1 MFDLEGRVAI
11 VTGANGNLGRAV
23 AATFRR
29 VGAHLVLVDRS
40 ADRLAAAYPDLA
52 SSSDHWLAGGVD
64 LSSADSVDAVVA
76 GAQER
81 FGRIDILVNTVG
93 GFRAGPPV
101 HEESLDT
108 WDSMLTINLRTTLNT
123 CRAVVPVLLSQG
135 TGRIVNVA
143 AGAGL
148 NAPAGFAAYSASKAA
163 VMRLTESLSAELK
176 GNGIGANSILP
187 GIIDTPQNRE
197 AMPNADFSTWVSPE
211 AIADAILFLCSEA
224 SRAITGAAI
233 PVTGRM

>member
-1 MFDLEGRVAI
+1 MFDLQGRVAI

-23 AATFRR
+23 AAAFQRA
-29 VGAHLVLVDRS
+29 GAHLVLIDRS
-40 ADRLAAAYPDLA
+40 ADRLAASYPDLA

-64 LSSADSVDAVVA
+64 LSSADSVDAMVA

-101 HEESLDT
+101 HEESLET
-108 WDSMLTINLRTTLNT
+108 WDFMLSINLRTTLNT
-123 CRAVVPVLLSQG
+123 CRAVAPVLLAQG
-135 TGRIVNVA
+135 AGRIVNVA

-197 AMPNADFSTWVSPE
+197 AMPNADFATWVAPE
-211 AIADAILFLCSEA
+211 AIGDVVLFLCSDA

>member
-1 MFDLEGRVAI
+1 MHTLEGKVAI

-23 AATFRR
+23 ATAFHRA
-29 VGAHLVLVDRS
+29 GAHLILIDRS

-64 LSSADSVDAVVA
+64 LSSADSVDAMVA

-93 GFRAGPPV
+93 GFRAGPAV
-101 HEESLDT
+101 HEESLET
-108 WDSMLTINLRTTLNT
+108 WDFMLSINLRTTLNT
-123 CRAVVPVLLSQG
+123 CRAVAPVLLAQG
-135 TGRIVNVA
+135 AGRIVNVA

-176 GNGIGANSILP
+176 GKGIGANSILP
-187 GIIDTPQNRE
+187 GIIDTPQNRD
-197 AMPNADFSTWVSPE
+197 AMPDADFSTWVTPE
-211 AIADAILFLCSEA
+211 AIADVILFLCSDA
-224 SRAITGAAI
+224 ARAITGAAI